1 MISLMFQRTTLD
13 KKSDFQITI
22 ICSPNDKIGDVIEK
36 YLNKSLE
43 NKKDVVF
50 LFNATE
56 LGKISNQTVNS
67 IGLIHQSIIMVVN
80 KKNFIGGI

>member
-1 MISLMFQRTTLD
+1 MISLMFKRTNPDKNLD
-13 KKSDFQITI
+13 FKITI

-43 NKKDVVF
+43 KKKDVVF

-56 LGKISNQTVNS
+56 LGNISNQTVNS

-80 KKNFIGGI
+80 KREAIAGI